1 MKNYTLYIITFLLLA
16 APQIKAEKPT
26 IVATASM
33 FSDMAKNIAGD
44 KMNIELIVPIGGD
57 PHLYKPTPK
66 DAKMVV
72 NADLILKNGLTFE
85 GWLDELIENSGTKAS
100 VILTTQGINPIKS
113 LTYDSPDPHAWM
125 NAQNGLKY
133 AENIKNGIVALDP
146 ANKDFYEKNYNT
158 YSAEIKQLDEYILT
172 QISKIPEAQRILVTS
187 HDAFQYYGKRYGIQ
201 LESVLGTSTD
211 ADVQTQDILQLIEI
225 IRQSKVAA
233 IFTETTINPKQME
246 QIAKDNG
253 VVVGGSLYADSIG
266 KPGSDGDSYINMLK
280 ANTDKIVAGLTGKL
294 SNATEANNDNTPSS
308 GFPLSAILIG
318 LLLVGAMLFMFR
330 KMNR

>member
-1 MKNYTLYIITFLLLA
+1 MKKYIIYTILILLLTTF
-16 APQIKAEKPT
+16 QIQAQKPT

-33 FSDMAKNIAGD
+33 FSDMAKNIVGD
-44 KMNIELIVPIGGD
+44 KMNVEVIVPIGGD
-57 PHLYKPTPK
+57 PHIYKPTPK

-85 GWLDELIENSGTKAS
+85 GWLGELIDNSGTKAP
-100 VILTTQGINPIKS
+100 VVLVTEGIEPIKS
-113 LTYDSPDPHAWM
+113 LTYNAPDPHAWM
-125 NAQNGLKY
+125 DARNGLKY
-133 AENIKNGIVALDP
+133 AENIKNGILALDP
-146 ANKDFYEKNYNT
+146 ANKDFYEKNYNA
-158 YSAEIKQLDEYILT
+158 YRIEVEELDEYIET
-172 QISKIPEAQRILVTS
+172 EIAKIPLAQRILITS

-211 ADVQTQDILQLIEI
+211 ADIQTQDVLHLIEV
-225 IRQSKVAA
+225 IRKSKVPA

-266 KPGSDGDSYINMLK
+266 KKGSDGDSYIDMLK
-280 ANTDKIVAGLTGKL
+280 ANTDKIVAGLTQK
-294 SNATEANNDNTPSS
+294 S
-308 GFPLSAILIG
+308 GDEIAVESPGGFNWAGVLIG
-318 LLLVGAMLFMFR
+318 LMLIGAMVFMFK